1 MPWKESSVVSEK
13 SKFLDQ
19 FLTED
24 LPFTELCA
32 QFGISRKTGYKW
44 VGRYEERGHGGLM
57 DQSRRPL
64 VSANAISEDAIIQ
77 TITTKQ
83 KHMTWGPKK
92 IRQVLIRNLGE
103 GAAPS
108 VSSVHRVL
116 KKANLVKKRRIRSVR
131 PEGRIQN
138 RIEPKESND
147 VWSVDFKGW
156 WMTIDSR
163 KCTPLTICDGASRL
177 IIRAQRVD
185 NMTTEAVRA
194 VFESAFVEC
203 GLPKVIRSDNG
214 TPFAT
219 ATGIHGLSRLSVWWM
234 ALGILPDRIDPGQ
247 PSQNGRHERMHRD
260 LKAEVQPLLVDLA
273 QSQAAL
279 DVWRKEFNEE
289 RPHEALGMKTP
300 AEVYTPSPRKYEI
313 FDELQYPEGFLPRK
327 VCSGGKIKLAGAR
340 IHISTVFAGYHIGL
354 KPMDDKTM
362 AVWFGEFHIGT
373 IDLMT
378 VSFSTADAKI

>member
-13 SKFLDQ
+13 SKFLEQ

-44 VGRYEERGHGGLM
+44 VGRYDECGRGGLM

-64 VSANAISEDAIIQ
+64 VSANAISEDALIQ
-77 TITTKQ
+77 TIVTKQ
-83 KHMTWGPKK
+83 
-92 IRQVLIRNLGE
+92 NL
-103 GAAPS
+103 
-108 VSSVHRVL
+108 
-116 KKANLVKKRRIRSVR
+116 
-131 PEGRIQN
+131 
-138 RIEPKESND
+138 
-147 VWSVDFKGW
+147 
-156 WMTIDSR
+156 
-163 KCTPLTICDGASRL
+163 
-177 IIRAQRVD
+177 
-185 NMTTEAVRA
+185 
-194 VFESAFVEC
+194 
-203 GLPKVIRSDNG
+203 
-214 TPFAT
+214 
-219 ATGIHGLSRLSVWWM
+219 
-234 ALGILPDRIDPGQ
+234 IDPGQ

-300 AEVYTPSPRKYEI
+300 AQVYTPSPRKHEI

-340 IHISTVFAGYHIGL
+340 IHISTVFAGYHNGL